1 MARKGRGE
9 VRPPDYKSKPT
20 SVSITIYDIQGDPIS
35 PRIETFLSQFAEVWI
50 KENGFDTLAISVN
63 RG

>member
-1 MARKGRGE
+1 MSKKKKD
-9 VRPPDYKSKPT
+9 VRPPDYKSNPT

-35 PRIETFLSQFAEVWI
+35 PSVERMLSQFAEVWI
-50 KENGFDTLAISVN
+50 KENGFNSLAISVN